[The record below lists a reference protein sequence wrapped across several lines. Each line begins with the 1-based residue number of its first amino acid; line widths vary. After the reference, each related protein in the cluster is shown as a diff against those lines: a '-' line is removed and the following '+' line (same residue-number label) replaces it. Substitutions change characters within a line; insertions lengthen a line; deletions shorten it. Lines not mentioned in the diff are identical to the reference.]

1 MIDESLL
8 IEPYLCEDYGLS
20 YTINNSKYE
29 LISTICIKL
38 TKIKSFMEKFRK
50 ELEESKLL
58 KEKITSFKN
67 ESQFLDFFLLI
78 QQLIDTIFK
87 ENYDMIN
94 KIIGYLTELKES
106 FNSYFKKY
114 EDYLNIQKNFINKLV
129 DIDNYKDI
137 FLNSAKKAELF
148 TYEFL
153 KNKAFN
159 NKTKNQNGYQEK
171 EELKNLVKIEL
182 NKYKSFIHQGNNEL
196 KIFNEKQKEFYRC
209 EKELIMKYND
219 IYSTSMMTSLEHQ
232 LKIEPFSNKI
242 KANIVKLNN
251 KNNKLID
258 YLKNFKP
265 KEEIDFVPYRTY
277 LEFENCNDDL
287 ELSVCFMAYN
297 EIASIIGKYKDIEL
311 LNETKRLGI
320 SKEINKILNLDEK
333 ITEENLEK
341 LKELIESDLGQI
353 VFLKQLSLLRSNGIY
368 EKSEKFIISMGKILN
383 IILGYA
389 ENEKNYD
396 KVKNC
401 IILSQ
406 TFYYLDLNKEKKYIF
421 TLIKDNKWLKGSKF
435 WRDFIG
441 SMIEIEIKKINSF
454 KTQNLNDIL
463 FSQLLPYINNMIG
476 FGLDNR
482 IIIKIVDE
490 FLEKYK
496 YLNKESY
503 DSLFTIISPDKKKIE
518 QYRKEYKENP
528 NLENELYNYED
539 KNKNENLFKKEK
551 EEEINQNENKIEENI
566 DYEIIGLKNGIN

>member
-1 MIDESLL
+1 
-8 IEPYLCEDYGLS
+8 
-20 YTINNSKYE
+20 
-29 LISTICIKL
+29 
-38 TKIKSFMEKFRK
+38 
-50 ELEESKLL
+50 
-58 KEKITSFKN
+58 
-67 ESQFLDFFLLI
+67 
-78 QQLIDTIFK
+78 
-87 ENYDMIN
+87 
-94 KIIGYLTELKES
+94 
-106 FNSYFKKY
+106 
-114 EDYLNIQKNFINKLV
+114 
-129 DIDNYKDI
+129 
-137 FLNSAKKAELF
+137 
-148 TYEFL
+148 
-153 KNKAFN
+153 
-159 NKTKNQNGYQEK
+159 
-171 EELKNLVKIEL
+171 
-182 NKYKSFIHQGNNEL
+182 
-196 KIFNEKQKEFYRC
+196 
-209 EKELIMKYND
+209 
-219 IYSTSMMTSLEHQ
+219 
-232 LKIEPFSNKI
+232 
-242 KANIVKLNN
+242 
-251 KNNKLID
+251 
-258 YLKNFKP
+258 
-265 KEEIDFVPYRTY
+265 
-277 LEFENCNDDL
+277 
-287 ELSVCFMAYN
+287 MAYN
-297 EIASIIGKYKDIEL
+297 EIESIIGKYKDVEL
-311 LNETKRLGI
+311 LNETKRLGL

-333 ITEENLEK
+333 ITEEDLEK
-341 LKELIESDLGQI
+341 LKELIENDLGQM
-353 VFLKQLSLLRSNGIY
+353 VFVKQLSLLRSNGIY

-441 SMIEIEIKKINSF
+441 SMIEIEIKKINKF

-503 DSLFTIISPDKKKIE
+503 DSLFTIISQDKKKIE

-539 KNKNENLFKKEK
+539 KNKNENLVKKEK

-566 DYEIIGLKNGIN
+566 DYELIGLNNGIN